1 MSIRTRIAVL
11 LVVYSLTI
19 LTLLGAGVYFFQN
32 NYAYVDFYKRLETRA
47 SIAARYMLVVDS
59 LNSESYRV
67 IREKHL
73 ERLDQEKE
81 YLILVNGG
89 VSPQQL
95 AQTHQLPVQL
105 VQGVLEQG
113 KATAQRGTTF
123 YAGVNVDAN
132 GQHYLVVVSANNY
145 YINHHL
151 NFLRNILG
159 LGILLSSV
167 VMIYLSLYFS
177 KHVFDPIRRITNEV
191 KQISTENINLRL
203 GENEYRNEI
212 GELSS
217 TFNNLL
223 SRIETAMEIQ
233 KNFISNASHELATPL
248 TSIIGEADVT
258 LRRERS
264 PAEYQQ
270 ALQTILTQAERLNEI
285 TKSLLSLAQI
295 GFRGNKL
302 VFDVIRT
309 DELIWEA
316 KAIIDTLNPQN
327 KINIDLSFLPEDPK
341 KLKTNGNR
349 QLLQLALVNLLNN
362 ACKYSHNKPVSVHI
376 GASDRQI
383 IISIVDKGVGI
394 PEDEINYIFDPF
406 FRASNSKLFEGYG
419 IGLPLARNI
428 ITFHKGVLNVSSKIS
443 VGTTVQVRIPSIPQ
457 SEIE

>member
-1 MSIRTRIAVL
+1 MRIRIAAL
-11 LVVYSLTI
+11 LAVYSLTI
-19 LTLLGAGVYFFQN
+19 LTLLGVSVYLFQN
-32 NYAYVDFYKRLETRA
+32 NYSYVDFYKRLETRA
-47 SIAARYMLVVDS
+47 SIAARYNLKLDT

-81 YLILVNGG
+81 YLILVNGAD
-89 VSPQQL
+89 SPQQL
-95 AQTHQLPVQL
+95 ARTYGLPLQFI
-105 VQGVLEQG
+105 QAILEQG

-123 YAGVNVDAN
+123 YAGVNVTAN
-132 GQHYLVVVSANNY
+132 RGRYLMVVSANNY

-159 LGILLSSV
+159 LGLLLSSV
-167 VMIYLSLYFS
+167 VIIYLSLYFS
-177 KHVFDPIRRITNEV
+177 KHVFDPIRKITNEV
-191 KQISTENINLRL
+191 RQISTENINLRL
-203 GENEYRNEI
+203 AENEYRNEI
-212 GELSS
+212 GELST
-217 TFNNLL
+217 TFNDLL
-223 SRIETAMEIQ
+223 NRIETAMEIQ

-264 PAEYQQ
+264 PAEYKR

-285 TKSLLSLAQI
+285 TRSLLSLAQI
-295 GFRGNKL
+295 GFRGKKL
-302 VFDVIRT
+302 VLEIIRT

-316 KAIIDTLNPQN
+316 KAIIDRINPAN
-327 KINIDLSFLPEDPK
+327 KINVELRFLPDDPK
-341 KLKTNGNR
+341 KLKINGNR

-376 GASDRQI
+376 GASDHQI
-383 IISIVDKGVGI
+383 IISILDEGVGI
-394 PEDEINYIFDPF
+394 PEDEIKFIFDPF

-428 ITFHKGVLNVSSKIS
+428 ITFHDGVLKVTSK
-443 VGTTVQVRIPSIPQ
+443 VNAGTTVQVRIPSIPPP
-457 SEIE
+457 I